1 MIAAS
6 SSGAQQ
12 AYLDNHDE
20 CRVVLGKVSDEVVM
34 EKIAAALTLYMCL
47 MGLRKR
53 FVMSWEGAVF
63 VGSGGG
69 VRAGQRLSTS
79 TLMQRPERDVT
90 GVSTFSVIRYAARP
104 DPIIHSV
111 PSHTSGRQ
119 LGTWIPGRTHATSG
133 ACLSLRA
140 RGIQRRRRAARMR
153 LL

>member
-1 MIAAS
+1 
-6 SSGAQQ
+6 
-12 AYLDNHDE
+12 
-20 CRVVLGKVSDEVVM
+20 
-34 EKIAAALTLYMCL
+34 
-47 MGLRKR
+47 
-53 FVMSWEGAVF
+53 MSWEGAVF

-90 GVSTFSVIRYAARP
+90 GVSTFSVIRYHAARP

-133 ACLSLRA
+133 ACPSLRA
-140 RGIQRRRRAARMR
+140 RAEFNGGDEQLKYGYSEMNPRPRLSMDFQPRLPQLPHCTGVHRRSYTPAHSRTCC
-153 LL
+153 

>member
-1 MIAAS
+1 
-6 SSGAQQ
+6 
-12 AYLDNHDE
+12 
-20 CRVVLGKVSDEVVM
+20 
-34 EKIAAALTLYMCL
+34 
-47 MGLRKR
+47 
-53 FVMSWEGAVF
+53 MSWEGAVF

-90 GVSTFSVIRYAARP
+90 GVSTFSVIRYHAARP

-133 ACLSLRA
+133 ACPSLRA
-140 RGIQRRRRAARMR
+140 RAEFNGGDEQLKYGYSEMNPRRTSTLVSLSFLTVPQSMVEAIPLHIRGHAASLAAGGQNMP
-153 LL
+153 LLFS